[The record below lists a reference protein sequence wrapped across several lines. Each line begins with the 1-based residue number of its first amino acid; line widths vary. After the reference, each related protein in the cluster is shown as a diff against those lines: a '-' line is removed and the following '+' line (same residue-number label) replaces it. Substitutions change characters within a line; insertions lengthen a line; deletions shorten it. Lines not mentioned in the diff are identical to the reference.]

1 MQNLAM
7 EVRESSSGLPSAEAR
22 PPGDGTN
29 LPSHH
34 ADRGSIATLQEF
46 VDMAAKDQEHFHSS
60 MRIKDKAIT
69 DLERKLVDSHARL
82 QNLLLKE
89 GWLQSKVRQGN
100 PMKEAACAYLYG
112 FS

>member
-1 MQNLAM
+1 
-7 EVRESSSGLPSAEAR
+7 
-22 PPGDGTN
+22 
-29 LPSHH
+29 
-34 ADRGSIATLQEF
+34 
-46 VDMAAKDQEHFHSS
+46 MAAKDQEHFHSS

-100 PMKEAACAYLYG
+100 PMKEAACAHLCVLIWVFLRG
-112 FS
+112 KLLVQI